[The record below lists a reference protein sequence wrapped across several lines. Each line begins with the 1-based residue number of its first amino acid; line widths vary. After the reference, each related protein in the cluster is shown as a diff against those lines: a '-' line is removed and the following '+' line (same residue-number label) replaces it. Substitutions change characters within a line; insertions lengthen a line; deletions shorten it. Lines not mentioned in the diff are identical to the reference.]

1 MSDTAET
8 LLREHL
14 KLCSDAY
21 GNGLVPTKEAY
32 WANGGDAYTLCN
44 RWYFESDLRR
54 RTLAF
59 LSANSSGDR
68 GAK

>member
-14 KLCSDAY
+14 KLCSEAY
-21 GNGLVPTKEAY
+21 QHGLVPTKEAY
-32 WANGGDAYTLCN
+32 WAGGDGEYSLCN
-44 RWYFESDLRR
+44 RWYSDSDLRK

-59 LSANSSGDR
+59 LSPQENASE
-68 GAK
+68 